1 MAQSLQ
7 GMRDLSDPVSI
18 SDIPGAGHREAG
30 GFPGFVCS
38 FTFSFYLPGGGGIL
52 FLMNNFK
59 LFLQSWS
66 AIYDAKLDCRGLGSK
81 ISYPC
86 SLR

>member
-1 MAQSLQ
+1 VAQSLQ

-38 FTFSFYLPGGGGIL
+38 FTFSFYLPGGGGDTL
-52 FLMNNFK
+52 LNE
-59 LFLQSWS
+59 
-66 AIYDAKLDCRGLGSK
+66 
-81 ISYPC
+81 
-86 SLR
+86 